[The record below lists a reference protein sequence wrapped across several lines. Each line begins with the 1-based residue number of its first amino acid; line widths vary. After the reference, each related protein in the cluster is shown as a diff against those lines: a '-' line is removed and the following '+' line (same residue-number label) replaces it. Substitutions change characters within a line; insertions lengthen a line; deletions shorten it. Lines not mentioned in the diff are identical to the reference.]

1 MIAFDEINIPVASS
15 VYREEYGLCIGTIVT
30 IGNGGIEGI
39 FNMKLSDETKNK
51 YNASVEAVR
60 NVNSAL

>member
-1 MIAFDEINIPVASS
+1 MIAFDENIPIASS
-15 VYREEYGLCIGTIVT
+15 VYRKEFDLCIGTVVT
-30 IGNGGIEGI
+30 IGNDGITDFI
-39 FNMKLSDETKNK
+39 PVVLSDETKNK